1 MSNASIFTTMLPNAR
16 KKKVA
21 KNVPYIKRDLI
32 YPAVLIGR
40 LGISTKYQ
48 PLHLGSELM
57 DFIKTR
63 FVDPF
68 NKTGCRYLIVDAY
81 NTEVPLAFYLK
92 NGFDFV
98 FSTEEQEKEY
108 RCIISDSKLKTRL
121 MFFDLIVIR

>member
-1 MSNASIFTTMLPNAR
+1 
-16 KKKVA
+16 
-21 KNVPYIKRDLI
+21 
-32 YPAVLIGR
+32 
-40 LGISTKYQ
+40 
-48 PLHLGSELM
+48 M
-57 DFIKTR
+57 DFIKAW

-108 RCIISDSKLKTRL
+108 RCIISDRKLKTRL